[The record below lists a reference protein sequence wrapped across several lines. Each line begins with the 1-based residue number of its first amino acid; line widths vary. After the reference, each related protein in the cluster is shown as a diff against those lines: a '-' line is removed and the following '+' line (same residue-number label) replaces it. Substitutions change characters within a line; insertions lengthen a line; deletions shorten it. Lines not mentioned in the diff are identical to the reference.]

1 MKQNDKK
8 HKTVDLLKTIYIY
21 TYIYIYIY
29 KYMYIYI
36 LFSFHSLIFHSKIHK
51 HPACK
56 MNRDEQGGAGRKF
69 EVLSEHTF

>member
-1 MKQNDKK
+1 MLSLQKNIFF
-8 HKTVDLLKTIYIY
+8 LP
-21 TYIYIYIY
+21 
-29 KYMYIYI
+29 
-36 LFSFHSLIFHSKIHK
+36 FHSLIFHSKIHK